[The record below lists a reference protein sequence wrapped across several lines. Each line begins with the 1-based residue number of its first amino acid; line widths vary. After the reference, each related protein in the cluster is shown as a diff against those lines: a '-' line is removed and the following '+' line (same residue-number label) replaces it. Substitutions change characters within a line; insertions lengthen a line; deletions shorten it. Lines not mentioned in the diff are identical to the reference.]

1 MAQLDQKK
9 SPQEKKP
16 QASLPTVQEMG
27 GPPDSNTVV
36 DKIDE
41 ALGGRVRVT
50 HGANDCEFENLAGKS
65 VASVRKALSSVFSIP
80 KDAQPYIKGEVV
92 QEDYKLKQGEQLEF
106 LKQSG
111 TKG

>member
-1 MAQLDQKK
+1 MANLDQKK
-9 SPQEKKP
+9 APQAKKP
-16 QASLPTVQEMG
+16 QESAPTVMEMG
-27 GPPDSNTVV
+27 GPPDSTVV

-65 VASVRKALSSVFSIP
+65 VASVRKALASVFSIP